1 MNRRSLNRRRLAV
14 TSVALAAVLVLSG
27 CVGSF
32 LPSTPSSTSKSTSE
46 KVAANLE
53 PFYSQVLHWKSCE
66 SGNFQCATAKAP
78 LDWSDPGKE
87 TIRLALIRKVATGTK
102 LGSLLVNPGGPG
114 ASGFDF
120 IKDSLSYAVD
130 AKLRQNFDIV
140 GFDPRGVNHSSA
152 VKCYDNPANLDAFLF
167 TITPGAIGSDQ
178 WLAASDASNAKFG
191 QDCLKYTGNLLGYID
206 TNSAARD
213 LDLLRATLGD
223 KKLNYLGY
231 SYGTL
236 LGATYAELYPKKTGH
251 LVLDGVVDPATTEYE
266 VTETQAKGFES
277 AMRAYLKDCLSGTKC
292 PFKGTVNS
300 SMLRVRAILDSLD
313 ASPIRNGDGRELG
326 SATMFEAII
335 LPLYSQSTWKY
346 LDTLFTDVEHGS
358 ADVAFQLADSYVG
371 RNADGT
377 YRDNSFE
384 ALIAINCLD
393 YKSTDTDANMRVEA
407 AQLDKVAPTFGP
419 EMSYGGTSCN
429 NWPFKSTRERGPIAA
444 NGSAPIVVI
453 GTTNDPATP
462 YVWAQ
467 NLSKEL
473 QHGYLITHKGE
484 GHTAYNKSNSCVN
497 NAVDDFFVSNKVP
510 LTDPHC

>member
-1 MNRRSLNRRRLAV
+1 MNTRRFTIV
-14 TSVALAAVLVLSG
+14 SVALAAVLVLSG

-32 LPSTPSSTSKSTSE
+32 LPPAPSTSSKPTGE
-46 KVAANLE
+46 KVAADLQ
-53 PFYSQVLHWKSCE
+53 PFYSQVLQWKTCE
-66 SGNFQCATAKAP
+66 SGDFQCATAKAP
-78 LDWSDPGKE
+78 LDWSNPARA
-87 TIRLALIRKVATGTK
+87 TIKLALIRKTATGTR

-120 IKDSLSYAVD
+120 IKDSLTYAVD
-130 AKLRQNFDIV
+130 AKLRSSFDIV

-152 VKCYDNPANLDAFLF
+152 VKCYDDSTNFDSFLF
-167 TITPGAIGSDQ
+167 DITPGAIGSDQ

-191 QDCLKYTGNLLGYID
+191 QDCLKYTGDLLGFID

-251 LVLDGVVDPATTEYE
+251 LVLDGVVDPATTEFQ

-277 AMRAYLKDCLSGTKC
+277 AMRAYLKDCLASSKC
-292 PFKGTVNS
+292 PFNGTVTS
-300 SMLRVRAILDSLD
+300 SMAKVRSILDSLD
-313 ASPIRNGDGRELG
+313 RSPIRNADGRELG
-326 SATMFEAII
+326 SSTMFEAII

-346 LDTLFTDVEHGS
+346 LNTLFTDVEQGS

-377 YRDNSFE
+377 YKDNSFE

-393 YKSTDTDANMRVEA
+393 YKSTDTDANMRIEA
-407 AQLDKVAPTFGP
+407 AAIDKVAPTFGP

-444 NGSAPIVVI
+444 KGSAPIVVV

-467 NLSKEL
+467 NLAKEL
-473 QHGYLITHKGE
+473 QHGYLVTHKGE

-497 NAVDDFFVSNKVP
+497 NAVDDFFISGTVP
-510 LTDPHC
+510 RTDPHC